1 MAHAG
6 PREAASWTGLPAP
19 SSFEPVLAPSPGLR
33 SPHSS
38 LLSTQQNRLFQ
49 KKVVPPEK
57 MFLHALEALAL
68 HVGRDQLGQGWRPAL
83 HSHHSCQSLHP
94 ASS

>member
-6 PREAASWTGLPAP
+6 PREAATWTGLPAP
-19 SSFEPVLAPSPGLR
+19 SSSEPILAPSPGLR
-33 SPHSS
+33 SPRSS

-49 KKVVPPEK
+49 EKVVPPEK

-68 HVGRDQLGQGWRPAL
+68 HVGAPPCPAIIL
-83 HSHHSCQSLHP
+83 VKVCILPGRERQCTF
-94 ASS
+94 